1 MLELARALATWL
13 LEKWVMKLKELCVL
27 DVACCHKDT
36 TIAEAAR
43 LMRQHHTGDLIVVDD
58 SDGSKEP
65 LGVVT
70 DRDIVMEVIAKGHDP
85 GRTQVSAVMGSP
97 VVVASGSEN
106 IAAAIERMRTHG
118 VRRLP
123 VVDDSG
129 AVFGI
134 LTLDDLYR
142 ALAEH
147 TAALAAIV
155 TKGQTREHR
164 GRR

>member
-1 MLELARALATWL
+1 
-13 LEKWVMKLKELCVL
+13 MKLNELCVL
-27 DVACCHKDT
+27 DVACCRKDT

-43 LMRQHHTGDLIVVDD
+43 LMRQHHTGDLVVVDET
-58 SDGSKEP
+58 DGTREP
-65 LGVVT
+65 VGIVT
-70 DRDIVMEVIAKGHDP
+70 DRDIVMQVVAKGHDP
-85 GRTQVSAVMGSP
+85 ERTRVSEVMASS
-97 VVVASGSEN
+97 VVLASGSEDL
-106 IAAAIERMRTHG
+106 ATAVERMRTHG

-123 VVDDSG
+123 IVDDSNTLL
-129 AVFGI
+129 GI

-155 TKGQTREHR
+155 SKEQTRENR

>member
-1 MLELARALATWL
+1 
-13 LEKWVMKLKELCVL
+13 MKLKDLCVL
-27 DVACCHKDT
+27 DVACCHKST

-43 LMRQHHTGDLIVVDD
+43 LMRQHHTGDLVIIDD
-58 SDGSKEP
+58 TDGSPEP
-65 LGVVT
+65 VGIVT
-70 DRDIVMEVIAKGHDP
+70 DRDIVMEVVAKSHDP
-85 GRTQVSAVMGSP
+85 SRTQVSEVMASP
-97 VVVASGSEN
+97 IVVASGSEN
-106 IAAAIERMRTHG
+106 VATAIERMRAQG

-123 VVDDSG
+123 IVDDSG

-147 TAALAAIV
+147 TAALADIV
-155 TKGQTREHR
+155 AKEQKRENR

>member
-1 MLELARALATWL
+1 
-13 LEKWVMKLKELCVL
+13 MKLKELCVL
-27 DVACCHKDT
+27 DVACCHKGT
-36 TIAEAAR
+36 TVAEAAR
-43 LMRQHHTGDLIVVDD
+43 LMRQHHTGDLIIIDE
-58 SDGSKEP
+58 SDGIREP
-65 LGVVT
+65 VGIVT
-70 DRDIVMEVIAKGHDP
+70 DRDIVMEVLAKSHDP
-85 GRTQVSAVMGSP
+85 EHTKVSEVMASP
-97 VVVASGSEN
+97 LVVASGSEN
-106 IAAAIERMRTHG
+106 VATAIERMRAHG

-123 VVDDSG
+123 IVDDRG

-155 TKGQTREHR
+155 TKEQTRENR

>member
-1 MLELARALATWL
+1 
-13 LEKWVMKLKELCVL
+13 MKLKELCVL
-27 DVACCHKDT
+27 DVACCHKGT

-43 LMRQHHTGDLIVVDD
+43 LMRQHHTGDLIVTDE
-58 SDGSKEP
+58 SDGTREP
-65 LGVVT
+65 VGIVT

-85 GRTQVSAVMGSP
+85 DRTLVGEVMASRL
-97 VVVASGSEN
+97 VVASASEN
-106 IAAAIERMRTHG
+106 VGTAIERMREHG

-123 VVDDSG
+123 IVDDSG

-142 ALAEH
+142 VLAEH

-155 TKGQTREHR
+155 SKEQTRENR
-164 GRR
+164 SRR

>member
-1 MLELARALATWL
+1 
-13 LEKWVMKLKELCVL
+13 MKLKELCVL
-27 DVACCHKDT
+27 DVACCRKET

-43 LMRQHHTGDLIVVDD
+43 LMRQHHTGDLVVTDE
-58 SDGSKEP
+58 SDGTQEP
-65 LGVVT
+65 VGVVT

-85 GRTQVSAVMGSP
+85 DRTRVSEVMGSP

-106 IAAAIERMRTHG
+106 VATAIDRMRTHG

-123 VVDDSG
+123 IVDDRG
-129 AVFGI
+129 AVLGI

-142 ALAEH
+142 VLAEH
-147 TAALAAIV
+147 TAALATIV
-155 TKGQTREHR
+155 TKGQTRENR

>member
-1 MLELARALATWL
+1 MN
-13 LEKWVMKLKELCVL
+13 LKELCVL
-27 DVACCHKDT
+27 DIACCHKGD

-43 LMRQHHTGDLIVVDD
+43 LMRQHHTGDLIVIDET
-58 SDGSKEP
+58 DGTREP
-65 LGVVT
+65 IGMIT

-85 GRTQVSAVMGSP
+85 DRTQVSGVMASP
-97 VVVASGSEN
+97 VVVASASEN
-106 IAAAIERMRTHG
+106 VATAIERMRTHG

-123 VVDDSG
+123 IVDDSG
-129 AVFGI
+129 AAFGI

-155 TKGQTREHR
+155 SKEQTRENR

>member
-1 MLELARALATWL
+1 
-13 LEKWVMKLKELCVL
+13 MKLKELCVL
-27 DVACCHKDT
+27 DVACCHKAT
-36 TIAEAAR
+36 TITEAAR
-43 LMRQHHTGDLIVVDD
+43 LMRQHHTGDLVVVDE
-58 SDGSKEP
+58 SEGTKEP
-65 LGVVT
+65 VGVVT

-85 GRTQVSAVMGSP
+85 ERTLVSAVMGSP

-106 IAAAIERMRTHG
+106 IATAIERMRTHG

-123 VVDDSG
+123 IVDDSG
-129 AVFGI
+129 TVFGI
-134 LTLDDLYR
+134 ITLDDLYR

-155 TKGQTREHR
+155 TKEQTRENR

>member
-1 MLELARALATWL
+1 
-13 LEKWVMKLKELCVL
+13 MKLKELCVL
-27 DVACCHKDT
+27 DVASCHQGT

-43 LMRQHHTGDLIVVDD
+43 LMRQHHTGDLVVTDE
-58 SDGSKEP
+58 SDGTPEP
-65 LGVVT
+65 VGIVT

-85 GRTQVSAVMGSP
+85 DRTQVGEVMARP
-97 VVVASGSEN
+97 LVLASGSETVST
-106 IAAAIERMRTHG
+106 AIERMRAHG

-123 VVDDSG
+123 IVDDRG

-134 LTLDDLYR
+134 ITLDDLYR
-142 ALAEH
+142 VLAEH

-155 TKGQTREHR
+155 SKEQTRENR

>member
-1 MLELARALATWL
+1 
-13 LEKWVMKLKELCVL
+13 MKLKELCVL
-27 DVACCHKDT
+27 DVACCHKGT

-43 LMRQHHTGDLIVVDD
+43 LMRQHHTGDLVVIDE
-58 SDGSKEP
+58 SDGTKEP
-65 LGVVT
+65 VGVVT
-70 DRDIVMEVIAKGHDP
+70 DRDIVMEVIARSHDP
-85 GRTQVSAVMGSP
+85 ERTLVSSVMGSP

-106 IAAAIERMRTHG
+106 VATAIERMRAHG

-123 VVDDSG
+123 IVDDSG
-129 AVFGI
+129 VVFGI
-134 LTLDDLYR
+134 ITLDDLYR

-155 TKGQTREHR
+155 TKEQTRESR

>member
-1 MLELARALATWL
+1 
-13 LEKWVMKLKELCVL
+13 MKLKELCIL

-36 TIAEAAR
+36 TVAEAAR
-43 LMRQHHTGDLIVVDD
+43 LMRQHHTGDLVVIDE
-58 SDGSKEP
+58 SDGTREP
-65 LGVVT
+65 VGVVT
-70 DRDIVMEVIAKGHDP
+70 DRDIVMEVIARGHDP
-85 GRTQVSAVMGSP
+85 GHTQVSAVMGSP

-106 IAAAIERMRTHG
+106 VATAIDRMRTHG

-123 VVDDSG
+123 IVDDSG

-155 TKGQTREHR
+155 TKEQTRENR

>member
-1 MLELARALATWL
+1 
-13 LEKWVMKLKELCVL
+13 MKLKELCIL
-27 DVACCHKDT
+27 DVTCCNKST
-36 TIAEAAR
+36 TIADAAR
-43 LMRQHHTGDLIVVDD
+43 LMRQHHTGDLVVTDD
-58 SDGSKEP
+58 SDGTREP
-65 LGVVT
+65 VGILT

-85 GRTQVSAVMGSP
+85 DRTQVSEVMASP
-97 VVVASGSEN
+97 LVVASGTEN
-106 IAAAIERMRTHG
+106 VATAIERMRTHG

-123 VVDDSG
+123 IVDDGG
-129 AVFGI
+129 ALFGI

-155 TKGQTREHR
+155 NKEQTRESR